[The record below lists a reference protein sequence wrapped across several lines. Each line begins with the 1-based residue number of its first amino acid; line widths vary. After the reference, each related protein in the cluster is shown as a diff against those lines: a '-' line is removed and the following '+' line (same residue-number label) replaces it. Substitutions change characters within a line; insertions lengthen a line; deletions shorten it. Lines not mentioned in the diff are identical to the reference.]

1 LLQSILDRVR
11 REQPQSS
18 ALPILALYALALSA
32 QGAGEQARALLADAL
47 PSAVAQGYIRTF
59 VDEGAPMAAL
69 LQQVLIAGD
78 TSGVDGVLAAFP
90 QALLEESQA
99 NGAGRQS
106 AAPLSAREVEVMRLM
121 AAGLSNQQIA
131 DELVVALS
139 TVRTHTKHIYRKL
152 GVQGRVRAVTRATT
166 LHML

>member
-11 REQPQSS
+11 HERPQSS
-18 ALPILALYALALSA
+18 ALPILVLYALALSA
-32 QGAGEQARALLADAL
+32 QGASERARALLADAL
-47 PSAVAQGYIRTF
+47 PSAVAQGYVRTF

-69 LQQVLIAGD
+69 LGQVLIAGD
-78 TSGVDGVLAAFP
+78 TSGVEGVLAAFP

-99 NGAGRQS
+99 SGVGRQS

-139 TVRTHTKHIYRKL
+139 TVRTHAKHI
-152 GVQGRVRAVTRATT
+152 
-166 LHML
+166 